1 MAGYLAKLEWSVE
14 LVLAQEYLVEVAFL
28 VEVAVAKDY
37 VWGAVA
43 VILVDLC
50 LSLVQSRCCV
60 VCLAVAVAEDA
71 FLCR

>member
-28 VEVAVAKDY
+28 VEVVVAKHY
-37 VWGAVA
+37 IWVAVA

-50 LSLVQSRCCV
+50 LSLVESRCCG
-60 VCLAVAVAEDA
+60 VCLAVVVAVNA
-71 FLCR
+71 FLSR